1 MPEGYITIVTSTPAP
16 APAPRPLYATRQW
29 AGCAS
34 CGCLII
40 REDPTRIWS
49 HAANRKGDGTDCHNL
64 VVAPYLTQQQ
74 VEHLQVEVG
83 RRG

>member
-1 MPEGYITIVTSTPAP
+1 MDSA
-16 APAPRPLYATRQW
+16 RPQSQSQPQIQLKPYRTRQW

-64 VVAPYLTQQQ
+64 VVEPYLTQQQ
-74 VEHLQVEVG
+74 VEQLQAEAG
-83 RRG
+83 RG